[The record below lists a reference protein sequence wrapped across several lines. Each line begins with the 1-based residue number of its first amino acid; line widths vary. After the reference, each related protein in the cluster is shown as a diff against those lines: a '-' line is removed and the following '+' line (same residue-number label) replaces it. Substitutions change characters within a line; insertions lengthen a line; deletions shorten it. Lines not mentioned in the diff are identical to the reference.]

1 MTHSHIDPHTL
12 ETPGPSLSGTD
23 VFDFVHKLPSCYRAI
38 RLLYFKTYSPS
49 PTLEERLAS
58 KTTQPLDSIFE
69 EATQLRRATKANLL
83 SYWESVLIAAA
94 STDKSQLFVHEAL
107 KHEAKDEANDRF
119 QLTVEELERG
129 GLRDRVRNLS
139 DDEVIALYSKC
150 LLDDGS
156 VMHIPMMDFRALP
169 NQQTLSVIKTALEEI
184 KQYHGVVLESGRSYH
199 FYGLRLLGEND
210 WMNFMLKCLLL
221 APFTDARY
229 ITHRLLERVGSLRIT
244 AGKTFKP
251 NVPTIVD
258 VF

>member
-1 MTHSHIDPHTL
+1 MNSSTINPNTL
-12 ETPGPSLSGTD
+12 LTLGLTLRGTD
-23 VFDFVHKLPSCYRAI
+23 VFDFVHKLPSLIKSI
-38 RLLYFKTYSPS
+38 RVLHFKTYCPS
-49 PTLEERLAS
+49 PTLEERLAA
-58 KTTQPLDSIFE
+58 KTAQPLDSIFE

-119 QLTVEELERG
+119 QLTVEELEAG
-129 GLRDRVRNLS
+129 GLRDKIRNLS
-139 DDEVIALYSKC
+139 QDEVIALYSKC
-150 LLDDGS
+150 VLDDRT

-184 KQYHGVVLESGRSYH
+184 HQLHGVILESGRSYH
-199 FYGLRLLGEND
+199 FYGLQLLGEND